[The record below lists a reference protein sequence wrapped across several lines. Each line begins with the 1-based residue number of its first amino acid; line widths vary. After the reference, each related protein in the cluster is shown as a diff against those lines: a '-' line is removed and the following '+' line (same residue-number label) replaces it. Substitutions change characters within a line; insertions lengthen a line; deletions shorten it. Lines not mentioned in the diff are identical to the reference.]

1 MKLKVLTGPLLTIA
15 VALIPVALWYSGGV
29 TTDPIAKIAAL
40 AGLALLSFNIVLSA
54 RLSIFDRLF
63 LGLDRAYRA
72 HRLIGGSVVIL
83 LMLHAMLITA
93 KYSSIS
99 LLSGYE
105 FLKPSLD
112 VPLMAGKLAL
122 ATMILLVAISIYVKI
137 KYQWFIT
144 VQRLL
149 GAMIFVGGY
158 HALFVTGSDL
168 RSNTPLLAYFIVLG
182 GSAAGL
188 YIYRSLMH
196 KSVKRKLAYEVLSVE
211 HRQQITTIWLRPL
224 GKALAFYAGQFAFFS
239 FKSSAVDAESHPF
252 SISSNS
258 NDANLRIAAKAS
270 GDYTAELPNV
280 VVGDKVRVEGP
291 YGQFSFAKRTA
302 KQQVWVAGGIG
313 ITPFLSM
320 AQSLPSDYK
329 VTLYY
334 CVMSLEHAIFLA
346 ELNEVAA
353 KNPNLHIVTVCT
365 DQQQRITGE
374 QLVAS
379 GVEEYLLCAPPA
391 MMHDI
396 TQQLVK
402 QKVPRSSII
411 YEDFALV

>member
-1 MKLKVLTGPLLTIA
+1 MTLKKLFGPALTIII
-15 VALIPVALWYSGGV
+15 ALIPVALWAAGDAK
-29 TTDPIAKIAAL
+29 TDPLAKAVAL
-40 AGLALLSFNIVLSA
+40 SGLALLSFNIILSA
-54 RLSIFDRLF
+54 RLPIFDRLF

-83 LMLHAMLITA
+83 IMLHAMLITA

-105 FLKPSLD
+105 FLKPNLD
-112 VPLMAGKLAL
+112 VALMAGKLAL
-122 ATMILLVAISIYVKI
+122 ATMMLLVVISIYFKI

-168 RSNTPLLAYFIVLG
+168 RSNGPLLVYFVLLG

-188 YIYRSLMH
+188 YMYRSLMH
-196 KSVKRKLAYEVLSVE
+196 RSVKRKLQYEVTNVE
-211 HRQQITTIWLRPL
+211 NSQDITTIWLKPL
-224 GKALAFYAGQFAFFS
+224 GKALAFYAGQFAFFQFHS
-239 FKSSAVDAESHPF
+239 QAVDGESHPF
-252 SISSNS
+252 SLSSNS
-258 NDANLRIAAKAS
+258 NDSNLRIAAKNS
-270 GDYTAELPNV
+270 GDYTGQLSKIT
-280 VVGDKVRVEGP
+280 VGDRIEVEGP
-291 YGQFSFAKRTA
+291 YGQFSFAKRTG
-302 KQQVWVAGGIG
+302 KHQVWVAGGIG

-320 AQSLPSDYK
+320 AQSLPADYE

-334 CVMSLEHAIFLA
+334 CIASGEQAIFLD
-346 ELNEVAA
+346 ELNQLTA
-353 KNPNLHIVTVCT
+353 KNPNLNVVTVIT
-365 DQQQRITGE
+365 DQKQRITGE
-374 QLVAS
+374 QLVVP

-391 MMHDI
+391 MMHDLEE
-396 TQQLVK
+396 QLVK
-402 QKVPRSSII
+402 QKVSRSSIS